1 MSPMSDNKEKE
12 FVNPIDEDKVT
23 DNPSGLEYAHTV
35 GSAVVKPIDK
45 GKVKGRAVSAMVD
58 QTNRQLQQIHEQIST
73 LAKQAKNI
81 KQRAEISEKIYL
93 SEMNFEPLI
102 GHTYYLYQKENLRF
116 VLSMLSPEEWGR
128 SLKYEFVAEVHLL
141 SDHTWEIKRSNK
153 DFFETDEEI

>member
-1 MSPMSDNKEKE
+1 
-12 FVNPIDEDKVT
+12 
-23 DNPSGLEYAHTV
+23 
-35 GSAVVKPIDK
+35 
-45 GKVKGRAVSAMVD
+45 
-58 QTNRQLQQIHEQIST
+58 
-73 LAKQAKNI
+73 
-81 KQRAEISEKIYL
+81 
-93 SEMNFEPLI
+93 MNFEPLI